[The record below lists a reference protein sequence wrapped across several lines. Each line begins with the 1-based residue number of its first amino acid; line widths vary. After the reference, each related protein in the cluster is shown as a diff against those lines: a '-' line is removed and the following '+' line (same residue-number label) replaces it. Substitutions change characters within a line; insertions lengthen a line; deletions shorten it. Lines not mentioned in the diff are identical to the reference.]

1 MTPGRFTL
9 CGLTLALAL
18 STGPAVSQTP
28 LDDPLD
34 ARDAKRVERMEKVV
48 RELRTIVFQLR
59 DTGRPVVVQ
68 PADTDARLDDLIRRL
83 GDMEQTLRGLNG
95 SLETGSRD
103 LDDAR
108 RENLA
113 LKAQIQ
119 ALSERL
125 AIMEQKLAAPPE
137 PVAPPASGDPA
148 GDFAKARQLIQAG
161 DYDAAEIAFAAF
173 VEAYPDAART
183 AEARYWLGKTL
194 SVRAAHA
201 EAAQAFIGAIR
212 GWPQTSWAPDAV
224 AELAK
229 ALVGLKKP
237 VDACQVLTEL
247 PRRYPKTPPAVA
259 KRAAAVRV
267 QAKCAA
273 V

>member
-9 CGLTLALAL
+9 GGLILALAL

-48 RELRTIVFQLR
+48 RELRAIVFQLR

-108 RENLA
+108 RENAA

-119 ALSERL
+119 ALTDRL
-125 AIMEQKLAAPPE
+125 ASVEQKLIAPEPPAAP
-137 PVAPPASGDPA
+137 APGDPTE
-148 GDFAKARQLIQAG
+148 GFAKARQLMQAG
-161 DYDAAEIAFAAF
+161 DFDAAEIAFAAF
-173 VEAYPDAART
+173 VEAYPDASRT
-183 AEARYWLGKTL
+183 PEARYWLGKTL
-194 SVRAAHA
+194 SARAAHA
-201 EAAQAFIGAIR
+201 DAAQAFIGAIR
-212 GWPQTSWAPDAV
+212 GWPQTAWAPDAV

-229 ALVGLKKP
+229 ALVGLRKP
-237 VDACQVLTEL
+237 ADACQVLTEL
-247 PRRYPKTPPAVA
+247 PRRYPKASPAVA

-273 V
+273 